1 MSPSYVQTSPPPPPI
16 GPAAS
21 DRGRIAPTRY
31 GLYFFL
37 AAMGLAADLATKEWI
52 FWKLGMPGEQPIWWI
67 IPDVFGFQTSL
78 NEGALFGL
86 GQGWSLMFASISILF
101 TVGVMA
107 WLFLLGAAHSRFL
120 TCTMALI
127 TAGILGNL
135 YDRLGLHGLRWPET
149 TATHLVGE
157 PVYAVRDWILVM
169 IGRWP
174 WPNFNIADSLLVC
187 GVSLLLLQALF
198 FAESEAV
205 TAKGPA
211 ESTS

>member
-1 MSPSYVQTSPPPPPI
+1 MSPSSVQTSPPPPPI

-52 FWKLGMPGEQPIWWI
+52 FAKLGMPGEQPVWWI

-86 GQGWSLMFASISILF
+86 GQGWSLMFASVSILF
-101 TVGVMA
+101 AVGVMV

-135 YDRLGLHGLRWPET
+135 YDRVGLHGLRWPET
-149 TATHLVGE
+149 AAMHRAGE

-187 GVSLLLLQALF
+187 GVCLLLLQALF
-198 FAESEAV
+198 FAESDAA
-205 TAKGPA
+205 TAKGPT

>member
-1 MSPSYVQTSPPPPPI
+1 MPTPSRSGDLQSDS
-16 GPAAS
+16 AALRLAR
-21 DRGRIAPTRY
+21 RGVSPTRY
-31 GLYFFL
+31 GLFFL
-37 AAMGLAADLATKEWI
+37 LAAGGLWADLATKEWI
-52 FWKLGMPGEQPIWWI
+52 FSKLGLPGEQPVWWI
-67 IPDVFGFQTSL
+67 IPQVFGFQTSL

-86 GQGWSLMFASISILF
+86 GQGWSLIFAFVSILF
-101 TVGVMA
+101 AAAVMA
-107 WLFLLGAAHSRFL
+107 WLFLLGAARSRFL

-135 YDRLGLHGLRWPET
+135 YDRLGLHRLRWPET
-149 TATHLVGE
+149 TAMHQAGE

-187 GVSLLLLQALF
+187 GVFLLLLQALF
-198 FAESEAV
+198 FAESDAA

-211 ESTS
+211 ESKG

>member
-1 MSPSYVQTSPPPPPI
+1 MPTPSRSGDLQ
-16 GPAAS
+16 S
-21 DRGRIAPTRY
+21 DSQATRLARRGIPPTRY
-31 GLYFFL
+31 GLFLFL
-37 AAMGLAADLATKEWI
+37 AAGGLWADLATKEWI
-52 FWKLGMPGEQPIWWI
+52 FAKLGLPGEKPVWWI
-67 IPDVFGFQTSL
+67 IPHVFGFQTSL

-86 GQGWSLMFASISILF
+86 GQGWSLIFASVSILF
-101 TVGVMA
+101 AAAVMA
-107 WLFLLGAAHSRFL
+107 WLFLLGAARSRFM

-135 YDRLGLHGLRWPET
+135 YDRLGLHGLRRPDT
-149 TATHLVGE
+149 TAIHQAGE

-198 FAESEAV
+198 FAEADAA
-205 TAKGPA
+205 AKGPA
-211 ESTS
+211 ESTG